1 MHVNVSLP
9 CRRLFNSPV
18 GAMRHFGLLLLF
30 AAFVAQPLCAAP
42 TSHRFSKVALVRTRD
57 GLEIFEGFFDL
68 VALEGIIDAGWLQP
82 FSSPHFEPPS
92 CDSIS
97 PEKLPIKVMSK
108 KILLTSVCRPF
119 GPHYGDAASVGYE
132 LLHRQ
137 VTRAQGIFS
146 PRTVNV
152 HFGLEY
158 IAENLDAPTVV
169 LQYPS
174 KRELIQELKK
184 GYDYVGVSFIMA
196 LMHKMKET
204 VALIRQYAP
213 RSKIVLGGYGTVLK
227 DDVLKPYAD
236 FICREEG
243 VAYFRRLLGE
253 PEIPIPYKHPLI
265 ISWLKVFGWKVSGT
279 GKIFAGLGCPNG
291 CDFCCTSHFFSRKHI
306 KLLPTGRDIYRVVER
321 YLDLDPNLVFLILDE
336 DFLLNKKRAMEFR
349 ECVLRGDKRP
359 SIFAFSSIK
368 AISQFTV
375 EEILEM
381 GIDGFWIGYEGT
393 RSNYAKQQGRPAG
406 EILTEF
412 RDHGITVLASMIV
425 GFDYQTPEI
434 VAEEL
439 DQLMKLKPALAQFL
453 IYGPVPGTPFYERI
467 IKENRLQDI
476 YTDNQDLFYRR
487 ADGFR
492 TMIKHP
498 TLSPSQI
505 EDIQTWCFE
514 QDFQRLGPSIYRVL
528 EARFLGYLKLK
539 DSPNPILRQK
549 AEYYARELRFAYPVF
564 LPGRLFGPNAG
575 VRAWI
580 GNLER
585 RIHTELGQPTFAQKT
600 KSILAVGAALGTAF
614 TLKFNLFQNPKL
626 QRTTYRLPGKSWSAF
641 GHWEE
646 FQKNHP
652 IPNFSIQVELQ
663 HAKKQVWMRLE
674 GALSPMDAEGLAQR
688 LRDSLARSKT
698 RLVLDLKKLRWDK
711 VEDLRPLAEHLAAYR
726 SRIRLVLPKLSAAHP
741 ELLLLATVFHH
752 Y

>member
-1 MHVNVSLP
+1 
-9 CRRLFNSPV
+9 
-18 GAMRHFGLLLLF
+18 
-30 AAFVAQPLCAAP
+30 
-42 TSHRFSKVALVRTRD
+42 
-57 GLEIFEGFFDL
+57 
-68 VALEGIIDAGWLQP
+68 
-82 FSSPHFEPPS
+82 
-92 CDSIS
+92 
-97 PEKLPIKVMSK
+97 MSK
-108 KILLTSVCRPF
+108 KVLLTSVCRPL
-119 GPHYGDAASVGYE
+119 GPKSGEAASVGYE
-132 LLHRQ
+132 LLYRQ

-152 HFGLEY
+152 HFGLDY
-158 IAENLDAPTVV
+158 IAENLDTPAVV

-174 KRELIQELKK
+174 RRELIQELKK
-184 GYDYVGVSFIMA
+184 GYDYVGISFIMA
-196 LMHKMKET
+196 VMHKMKET

-213 RSKIVLGGYGTVLK
+213 GSKIVLGGYGTVLK

-253 PEIPIPYKHPLI
+253 PEIPMPYKHPLI

-291 CDFCCTSHFFSRKHI
+291 CDFCCTSHYFSRKHI

-321 YLDLDPNLVFLILDE
+321 YLDLDPSLVFLILDE

-349 ECVLRGDKRP
+349 ECVLQGGKRP

-393 RSNYAKQQGRPAG
+393 RSNYAKQQGRPAD

-412 RDHGITVLASMIV
+412 RNHGITVLASMIV

-434 VAEEL
+434 VAQEL
-439 DQLMKLKPALAQFL
+439 DGLMKLKPALAQFL

-467 IKENRLQDI
+467 IKENLLQDV
-476 YTDNQDLFYRR
+476 YTTDKDLFYRR

-498 TLSPSQI
+498 TLSPAQI
-505 EDIQTWCFE
+505 EHIQNWCFE

-539 DSPNPILRQK
+539 DSPNPVLRQK
-549 AEYYARELRFAYPVF
+549 AEYYAHELRFAYPVF
-564 LPGRLFGPNAG
+564 LAGRLFGPNANA
-575 VRAWI
+575 RKWI
-580 GNLER
+580 GQLER
-585 RIHTELGQPTFAQKT
+585 RIHAALGRPALAQRL
-600 KSILAVGAALGTAF
+600 KSVLAVGAALWTGF
-614 TLKFNLFQNPKL
+614 TLKFDLFQHPKL
-626 QRTTYRLPGKSWSAF
+626 QRTTYRLPEKSGSTF
-641 GHWEE
+641 DLWEE
-646 FQKNHP
+646 FQKKHP

-663 HAKKQVWMRLE
+663 HAKQQVWMRLE
-674 GALSPMDAEGLAQR
+674 GALSSKDAESLARR
-688 LRDSLARSKT
+688 LRDSLARSKNP
-698 RLVLDLKKLRWDK
+698 LVLDLKKLHWEK
-711 VEDLRPLAEHLAAYR
+711 VENLRPLAEQLAAYR
-726 SRIRLVLPKLSAAHP
+726 SRIRLVLPKLSASHP
-741 ELLLLATVFHH
+741 ELLLLAAAFHH